1 MGGVYGSGRFVSYNY
16 ACRSEF
22 RQREFPPKNVNTVR
36 GLSNCVQYIDSKC
49 IIMYIT
55 IFTMFFIQCIIS
67 NFKYLLEIETFCDT
81 VLAESSE
88 AYLEESADL

>member
-1 MGGVYGSGRFVSYNY
+1 MWVIKLCTVY
-16 ACRSEF
+16 
-22 RQREFPPKNVNTVR
+22 TV
-36 GLSNCVQYIDSKC
+36 DSKC

-55 IFTMFFIQCIIS
+55 IFTMFFIQCIIL